1 VRDVIITAI
10 VLGVLPFIFRVPAV
24 GAYLWAWLSM
34 MNPHK
39 LTYGFAYNLPFAQ
52 LTAVTTLLVLPFS
65 KQRKPFPL
73 NAVSAV
79 QLVLLC
85 WMSFTALFA
94 LNTPDVVLERW
105 IFVMKIQVML
115 FATLMLVRGR
125 QQIETLVWIVTL
137 SIGFYGVKGGVWTV
151 LTGGGGRVWG
161 PPGGMIEGNNELAV
175 ALVMLMP
182 FMAYLY
188 RVSTRRIVRIGLG
201 FSLATTAFAV
211 LGTQSRGALLALVAM
226 SAILGLKSRYKIR
239 ATFALAAALAI
250 VITFMPDSWVSRMET
265 MQTYEE
271 EGSAMSRL
279 YTWTTL
285 WNAAQDR
292 PILGTGFRADSI
304 EIFER
309 YAPTEPKWAMFKGAV
324 WVAHSIYFQMLGEQ
338 GFVGLAIFLILF
350 GLAWIR
356 AGTLAKITKDDPEF
370 GSWVPLLMPMVQV
383 SLAGYL
389 VGGAFLSLA
398 YFDLPYYIIAYVIL
412 VDATVREH
420 RRRASALAPV
430 ASRAGWAKESSA

>member
-1 VRDVIITAI
+1 
-10 VLGVLPFIFRVPAV
+10 
-24 GAYLWAWLSM
+24 
-34 MNPHK
+34 
-39 LTYGFAYNLPFAQ
+39 
-52 LTAVTTLLVLPFS
+52 
-65 KQRKPFPL
+65 
-73 NAVSAV
+73 
-79 QLVLLC
+79 
-85 WMSFTALFA
+85 
-94 LNTPDVVLERW
+94 
-105 IFVMKIQVML
+105 
-115 FATLMLVRGR
+115 
-125 QQIETLVWIVTL
+125 
-137 SIGFYGVKGGVWTV
+137 
-151 LTGGGGRVWG
+151 
-161 PPGGMIEGNNELAV
+161 
-175 ALVMLMP
+175 
-182 FMAYLY
+182 
-188 RVSTRRIVRIGLG
+188 
-201 FSLATTAFAV
+201 
-211 LGTQSRGALLALVAM
+211 M